1 MIALLMGP
9 LGKGLGAALMLA
21 ALATGFKVWL
31 VGHDRAVLS
40 GYVTLSEKTAADA
53 RAAEIARQADAAAQA
68 LKTANTEIADAKAR
82 QAQASAELEKGIAQY
97 EQRLLEAKRACL
109 LDDRDLQFFGVMHH

>member
-21 ALATGFKVWL
+21 ALASGFKVWL

-40 GYVTLSEKTAADA
+40 GYVTLSEKTAAEA
-53 RAAEIARQADAAAQA
+53 RSAEIARQADAAAQA

-82 QAQASAELEKGIAQY
+82 QAQASAALEKGIAQY
-97 EQRLLEAKRACL
+97 EQQLLQAKRACL